1 MMIRMSVSHDDARE
15 AARELARSRWGD
27 TKLRSAI
34 ATLRDRR
41 DELGAGL
48 RAELREIAGP
58 EEGKRDER

>member
-1 MMIRMSVSHDDARE
+1 MEAAHDDARE
-15 AARELARSRWGD
+15 AAQQLARSRWGD

-41 DELGAGL
+41 DELGKPL

-58 EEGKRDER
+58 EEEPDAV